1 MPFRACNFQHFSL
14 VNVHLIFNFWRE
26 PDMHAVQAAMFFRQ
40 LYKVLPESAK
50 HSTPWIVCG
59 DFNMKPSF
67 PAYELVK
74 NGQLSESSVEK
85 LRPGKYAYPSLTEN
99 KVVSL
104 RQLIEL

>member
-26 PDMHAVQAAMFFRQ
+26 LDMHAVQAAMFFRQ